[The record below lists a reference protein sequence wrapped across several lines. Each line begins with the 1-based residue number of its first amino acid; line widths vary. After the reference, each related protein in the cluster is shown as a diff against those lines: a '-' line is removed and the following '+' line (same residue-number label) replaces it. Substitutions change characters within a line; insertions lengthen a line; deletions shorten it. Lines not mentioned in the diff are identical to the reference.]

1 MTLFLN
7 NDHIAQVLDMGM
19 AIDVLEDAYRDY
31 GKGSATCVPRVDV
44 QIPTGSSGKTYQFGT
59 TIGGST
65 DKYLAMRIKSDVMFE
80 EESDGLRRKGKY
92 CVEPGLY
99 CGLVFLF
106 SVENGEPLAILND
119 GLLQK
124 ARVGADS
131 AIGVKYMAREDSS
144 VLGMLGSGGMAR
156 MHLDAFIKVRPIRK
170 MKVYSPTP
178 ENRKAFANE
187 AEKKYG
193 IEAIAVNDPNE
204 IYSGADIVAACTNV
218 IGPVVQ
224 GKCLE
229 QGTHVIS
236 IGGTLDQ
243 AASSR
248 IDVSL
253 RFGNAPAP
261 QERPDFVVTEE
272 CLTYVAESAGKVSYG
287 GTKKFSNIPPDKQVS
302 LKDLM
307 KNPSLG
313 RTSFEQITFSERGNL
328 HGLQFYSVA
337 GKAYERALNKGL
349 GTRIPTDQFLQTI
362 RN

>member
-1 MTLFLN
+1 M
-7 NDHIAQVLDMGM
+7 VLDVGM
-19 AIDVLEDAYRDY
+19 AIDVLEQAYRDY
-31 GKGSATCVPRVDV
+31 AMGTATCVPRVDV
-44 QIPTGSSGKTYQFGT
+44 QIPTSSVGKTYQFGT

-106 SVENGEPLAILND
+106 DVENGEPLAILND

-131 AIGVKYMAREDSS
+131 GIGVKYMAREEAS

-156 MHLDAFIKVRPIRK
+156 MHLDAFMKVRPIKK
-170 MKVYSPTP
+170 MKVYSPTA
-178 ENRKAFANE
+178 ENRKAFADE
-187 AEKKYG
+187 AEKVHG
-193 IEAIAVNDPNE
+193 IEVIAVDDPSE
-204 IYSGADIVAACTNV
+204 IYAGADIIAACTNV

-224 GKCLE
+224 GECLE
-229 QGTHVIS
+229 KGTHVIS

-243 AASSR
+243 VASGR

-261 QERPDFVVTEE
+261 LERPDFVVEEE
-272 CLTYVAESAGKVSYG
+272 CLTYAPQSTEKASYG
-287 GTKKFSNIPPDKQVS
+287 ATKKFSDIPLEKQVS
-302 LKDLM
+302 LKALM
-307 KNPSLG
+307 EDPTLG
-313 RTSFEQITFSERGNL
+313 RTSPEQITFSERGNL

-337 GKAYERALNKGL
+337 GKVYERATNKGL
-349 GTRIPTDQFLQTI
+349 GTTVPTGQFLQTI